1 MMNYEIFKEVF
12 KEKLLD
18 YMPDEFKEHRV
29 VEHKVFKVNCEKDA
43 INLLPGDGKS
53 KYKGSPTIYVGEF
66 YEMYKHRENLD
77 YVMNCAAELMLDSY
91 KNLPEAIKNKD
102 IAVETFKDRVVVTL
116 VNTAQNEEYLK
127 NIPHRDYLDLSI
139 IYKAAMIKVA

>member
-43 INLLPGDGKS
+43 INLLSG
-53 KYKGSPTIYVGEF
+53 
-66 YEMYKHRENLD
+66 M
-77 YVMNCAAELMLDSY
+77 A
-91 KNLPEAIKNKD
+91 
-102 IAVETFKDRVVVTL
+102 RV
-116 VNTAQNEEYLK
+116 N
-127 NIPHRDYLDLSI
+127 
-139 IYKAAMIKVA
+139 IKVHQLFMWVNFMRCTRIEKTWIM

>member
-53 KYKGSPTIYVGEF
+53 KYKGSPTIYVRIF
-66 YEMYKHRENLD
+66 RRLLKTKILLLKHL
-77 YVMNCAAELMLDSY
+77 
-91 KNLPEAIKNKD
+91 K
-102 IAVETFKDRVVVTL
+102 IAL
-116 VNTAQNEEYLK
+116 L
-127 NIPHRDYLDLSI
+127 
-139 IYKAAMIKVA
+139 

>member
-43 INLLPGDGKS
+43 INLLSGDGKS
-53 KYKGSPTIYVGEF
+53 K
-66 YEMYKHRENLD
+66 
-77 YVMNCAAELMLDSY
+77 
-91 KNLPEAIKNKD
+91 
-102 IAVETFKDRVVVTL
+102 
-116 VNTAQNEEYLK
+116 
-127 NIPHRDYLDLSI
+127 
-139 IYKAAMIKVA
+139 